1 MDVKSFLDGLF
12 GMPNA
17 TMADSTSSV
26 GPEACTASPA
36 SHRMGRTGSPALDAL
51 GPLLG
56 GQFSPILRT
65 LTLLNQVFGARLGVD
80 PTLLL
85 TLVGAAWA
93 LSRMWRQLYAAV
105 TAFVVT
111 HFMSSIHVASSDEI
125 YTHMMKWLAVQPLV
139 TSSRSL
145 TAETVAQ
152 TAWEEEEEL
161 EALQLRSIAGGG
173 DAKYFNFSNQ
183 RAKAPPR
190 FVPAVGIHGFWSG
203 RRYFRLHRRQQ
214 TVVDD
219 QGGNGR
225 VEKEEMLVI
234 SCFGRSTD
242 PIKALLRTVKDYHY
256 SDHIARTTIKRPLP
270 SNSLRRFNARNWYTI
285 AIRPVRSLSTVVL
298 DASQKGAVLADMN
311 EYLHPATPRWYANR
325 GIPLRRGYLFHG
337 PPGTGKTSLS
347 FALAGV
353 FGLDIYVIS
362 LLDPNL
368 TEEDLST
375 LFSSL
380 PRRCVVLLE
389 DIDAAGLKRPVEEV
403 EDDEVEDEIDVK
415 PAETKKNGDQPV
427 NGHTTQATNGEKP
440 AADRKGGRRGPR
452 SGGPSNKDDWK
463 VADLARALKGSGPG
477 NGDEKKGISL
487 SGLLNAI
494 DGVASQEGRVLIMT
508 TNRPESLDEAL
519 IRPGRVDLQVAF
531 ANATSLQARELF
543 ERMYEADTPPRA
555 AREAK
560 AKRDAALTTDGAGD
574 AADRDSRDIIDGVA
588 GEGALAQQ
596 GSEELRRVADEFG
609 KKIPDGVLSPAA
621 IQGFLLKRKKDP
633 ERALAETGRWVA
645 AMQAQKENRTKVLSV
660 Q

>member
-1 MDVKSFLDGLF
+1 MGFHNVFVAILGTAGS
-12 GMPNA
+12 A
-17 TMADSTSSV
+17 AMADPTTSTS
-26 GPEACTASPA
+26 PEAFTEAPGPHSTP
-36 SHRMGRTGSPALDAL
+36 RNPMLDAL

-56 GQFSPILRT
+56 GQFSPILRS
-65 LTLLNQVFGARLGVD
+65 LTLLNHLFGARLGID

-93 LSRMWRQLYAAV
+93 FSRMWRQLYAAV
-105 TAFVVT
+105 SALCTSY
-111 HFMSSIHVASSDEI
+111 FMSSVHIASSDEI
-125 YTHMMKWLAVQPLV
+125 FTHMMKWLAVQPLV
-139 TSSRSL
+139 ANSRSL

-190 FVPAVGIHGFWSG
+190 FIPAVGIHGFWHAG
-203 RRYFRLHRRQQ
+203 RYFRINRRQQ

-219 QGGNGR
+219 PNGR
-225 VEKEEMLVI
+225 VEKEEMLVV
-234 SCFGRSTD
+234 SCFGRSTE
-242 PIKALLRTVKDYHY
+242 PIKALLRTVKDHYY

-270 SNSLRRFNARNWYTI
+270 SNSLRRFNSRNWYTI

-298 DASQKGAVLADMN
+298 DAAQKGAVLADMN

-347 FALAGV
+347 FALSGV

-403 EDDEVEDEIDVK
+403 EDEEESEEKTDAEK
-415 PAETKKNGDQPV
+415 PEAPNEPQNGKAV
-427 NGHTTQATNGEKP
+427 NGALTPTTDGEKP
-440 AADRKGGRRGPR
+440 GAKGGRRKKDD
-452 SGGPSNKDDWK
+452 SPSNKDDWK
-463 VADLARALKGSGPG
+463 VADLARALKGSGASG
-477 NGDEKKGISL
+477 GDEKKGISL

-494 DGVASQEGRVLIMT
+494 DGVASQEGRVLVMT

-531 ANATSLQARELF
+531 TNASARQAKELF
-543 ERMYEADTPPRA
+543 ERMYEEDTPVPGS
-555 AREAK
+555 AK
-560 AKRDAALTTDGAGD
+560 DRLAKRDPNEK
-574 AADRDSRDIIDGVA
+574 REDSASQRIIEGVS
-588 GEGALAQQ
+588 GENGSLKS
-596 GSEELRRVADEFG
+596 GSEELQRIAEEFG
-609 KKIPDGVLSPAA
+609 RKIPDGVLSPAE

-633 ERALAETGRWVA
+633 RRAVDETDRWVA
-645 AMQAQKENRTKVLSV
+645 AMKAQKESKTKVLSV

>member
-1 MDVKSFLDGLF
+1 MDVRTLLDGLF
-12 GMPNA
+12 GIPNT
-17 TMADSTSSV
+17 TMADSPPSV
-26 GPEACTASPA
+26 GPESCTPSPD
-36 SHRMGRTGSPALDAL
+36 SHRMPRNPVLDAL

-65 LTLLNQVFGARLGVD
+65 LTLVNQVFGARLGID

-93 LSRMWRQLYAAV
+93 LSRMWRQLSAAV
-105 TAFVVT
+105 TAFVIA

-203 RRYFRLHRRQQ
+203 GRYFRLHRRQQ

-389 DIDAAGLKRPVEEV
+389 DIDAAGLKRPAEEVEVEEV
-403 EDDEVEDEIDVK
+403 EVEADGK
-415 PAETKKNGDQPV
+415 AEEAKQNGEQPV
-427 NGHTTQATNGEKP
+427 NGHTSPTTNGEK
-440 AADRKGGRRGPR
+440 AGAERKGGRRGPR
-452 SGGPSNKDDWK
+452 GGASSNKDDWK

-477 NGDEKKGISL
+477 GADEKKGISL

-494 DGVASQEGRVLIMT
+494 DGVASQEGRVLVMT

-531 ANATSLQARELF
+531 ANATGHQARELF

-555 AREAK
+555 ARQAK
-560 AKRDAALTTDGAGD
+560 AEREAASTMDGAGD
-574 AADRDSRDIIDGVA
+574 DADRANRDIIDGVA
-588 GEGALAQQ
+588 GEGALAQS

-609 KKIPDGVLSPAA
+609 RKIPDGVLSPAE

-633 ERALAETGRWVA
+633 ERALAETGRWVT
-645 AMQAQKENRTKVLSV
+645 AMQAQKESRTKVLSV